1 MIMNT
6 LRLLSVSVTLIFI
19 LGVIIF
25 FTPARGYADEA
36 HIHMY
41 HADAGQDKWM
51 RSLKRPDT
59 KTSCCSLNDCN
70 PTDAEWRDGQW
81 WAVLRG
87 TWVAVPPEKVLATPL
102 SYDGEAW
109 LCASLSSPFVYC
121 FVPPLNSY

>member
-1 MIMNT
+1 MTI
-6 LRLLSVSVTLIFI
+6 LRWISVSLTLMVI
-19 LGVIIF
+19 LWCIIL
-25 FTPARGYADEA
+25 TVPPHAEADEV
-36 HIHMY
+36 HMHLY
-41 HADAGQDKWM
+41 HADAGQDEWM

-59 KTSCCSLNDCN
+59 KTSCCNLNDCN

-87 TWVAVPPEKVLATPL
+87 DWIAVPPEKVLATPL

-121 FVPPLNSY
+121 FVPPINGY

>member
-1 MIMNT
+1 MIRA
-6 LRLLSVSVTLIFI
+6 LKWCCVAVTLIFI
-19 LGVIIF
+19 LGLIV
-25 FTPARGYADEA
+25 TMAPPRAAADER
-36 HIHMY
+36 HMHLY
-41 HADAGQDKWM
+41 HADAQQDQWM

-59 KTSCCSLNDCN
+59 GTSCCNLNDCN

-87 TWVAVPPEKVLATPL
+87 SWIPVPPEKVLASPL
-102 SYDGEAW
+102 SLDGEAW